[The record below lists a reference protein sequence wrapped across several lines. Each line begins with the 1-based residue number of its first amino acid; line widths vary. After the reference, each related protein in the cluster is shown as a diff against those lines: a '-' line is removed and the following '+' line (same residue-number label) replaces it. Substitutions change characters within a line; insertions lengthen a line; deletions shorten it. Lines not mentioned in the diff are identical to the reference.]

1 MKHPLELF
9 EQPIPTLRA
18 PDRDDEKDIVA
29 LVESSSSEAM
39 RKVHGNLIANRFS
52 PETSVVAE
60 LDGKLVGWALAYVL
74 PFDPET
80 LFIWKVEVSECAED
94 TGLSSLMLGH
104 LMRQDAC
111 QDVTRVQTSL
121 PSDDEDSWFLFRRF
135 ANWQRS
141 RMKIQPFF
149 TQALFPQK
157 RHKNENLV
165 TIELA
170 TEVTKAA

>member
-1 MKHPLELF
+1 MQHPLELF

-18 PDRDDEKDIVA
+18 PKGQDKAGIIA
-29 LVESSSSEAM
+29 LSKGTGSDVM
-39 RKVHGNLIANRFS
+39 GDVHGSLVANRFS

-60 LDGKLVGWALAYVL
+60 LDGELVGWALAYVL

-80 LFIWKVEVSECAED
+80 LFIWTVEVSEAAED

-104 LMRQDAC
+104 LMRQNAC
-111 QDVTRVQTSL
+111 LNVTRVQTCI
-121 PSDDEDSWFLFRRF
+121 PSDEEDNRALFRRF

-141 RMKIQPFF
+141 KMKIEPFV
-149 TQALFPQK
+149 TQALFPRN
-157 RHKNENLV
+157 RHKNQNLV

-170 TEVTKAA
+170 PELAEAA

>member
-18 PDRDDEKDIVA
+18 PDAQDEVGIIA
-29 LVESSSSEAM
+29 LSKGTGSEGM
-39 RKVHGNLIANRFS
+39 GDVHGSLVANRFS
-52 PETSVVAE
+52 TETSVVAE
-60 LDGKLVGWALAYVL
+60 LDGELVGWALAYVL

-80 LFIWKVEVSECAED
+80 LFIWTVEVSEAVED

-111 QDVTRVQTSL
+111 LNVTRVQTCI
-121 PSDDEDSWFLFRRF
+121 PSDEEDNWALFRRF

-141 RMKIQPFF
+141 KMNIEPFV
-149 TQALFPQK
+149 TQALFPQT
-157 RHKNENLV
+157 RHKNQNLV

-170 TEVTKAA
+170 AELAEAA

>member
-18 PDRDDEKDIVA
+18 PKGQDEVGIIALSKGAGSEGMGEIHGSLVA
-29 LVESSSSEAM
+29 S
-39 RKVHGNLIANRFS
+39 RFS

-60 LDGKLVGWALAYVL
+60 LNGELVGLALAYVL
-74 PFDPET
+74 PFDSET
-80 LFIWKVEVSECAED
+80 LFIWTVEVSEAAAD

-111 QDVTRVQTSL
+111 LNVTRVQTCI
-121 PSDDEDSWFLFRRF
+121 PSDDEDSWALFRRF
-135 ANWQRS
+135 AKWQRS
-141 RMKIQPFF
+141 KMKIEPFV
-149 TQALFPQK
+149 TQALFPGN
-157 RHKNENLV
+157 RHKNQNLV

-170 TEVTKAA
+170 AEMAEAA

>member
-9 EQPIPTLRA
+9 EQPIPTLRS
-18 PDRDDEKDIVA
+18 PRKQDEQEIVA
-29 LVESSSSEAM
+29 LTEGSSSQAM
-39 RKVHGNLIANRFS
+39 RCVHGSLVANRFS

-80 LFIWKVEVSECAED
+80 LFIWKVEISDVAAD
-94 TGLSSLMLGH
+94 NGLASLMLGH

-111 QDVTRVQTSL
+111 KDVTRVQTSI
-121 PSDDEDSWFLFRRF
+121 PSDDEDSWSLFRRF

-141 RMKIQPFF
+141 QMDIQPFV
-149 TQALFPQK
+149 TQALFPK
-157 RHKNENLV
+157 DRHKNENLV

-170 TEVTKAA
+170 AGLAAAA

>member
-1 MKHPLELF
+1 MKHHLELF

-18 PDRDDEKDIVA
+18 PEGRDEEGIIA
-29 LVESSSSEAM
+29 LVKGTSSQAIRRVHSSL
-39 RKVHGNLIANRFS
+39 VANRFS

-60 LDGKLVGWALAYVL
+60 LDGTLVGWALAYVL

-80 LFIWKVEVSECAED
+80 LFIWKVEISEGAGD
-94 TGLSSLMLGH
+94 AGLASLMLGH

-111 QDVTRVQTSL
+111 RGITRVQTSIR
-121 PSDDEDSWFLFRRF
+121 SDDEDSWSLFRRF
-135 ANWQRS
+135 ASWQRS
-141 RMKIQPFF
+141 RMQIQPFV

-170 TEVTKAA
+170 AEVARAA

>member
-9 EQPIPTLRA
+9 EHPIPTMRTPQGEDA
-18 PDRDDEKDIVA
+18 DCIVA
-29 LVESSSSEAM
+29 LIGDTPSQAM
-39 RKVHGNLIANRFS
+39 RRAHGSLVANGFS

-80 LFIWKVEVSECAED
+80 LFIWTVEVSDVSAD
-94 TGLSSLMLGH
+94 TGLDSLMLGH

-111 QDVTRVQTSL
+111 AKVTRVQTSI
-121 PSDDEDSWFLFRRF
+121 PSDDEDSWSLFRRF

-141 RMKIQPFF
+141 RMKIQPFV
-149 TQALFPQK
+149 TQALFPRD

-170 TEVTKAA
+170 AEMAKAA